1 MGKSLADPL
10 ERLVCSPRGCLTHIS
25 DLLYIAW
32 MRYRRSIA
40 VASHFALP
48 GRNRITNG
56 RRPQNGWRGRALA
69 VAVYLAA
76 GAAVSYLV
84 WGPWEGVDPWP
95 FSFWVLGLLFVFH
108 LFVGAAIGRWWAVL
122 LPLAWALIS
131 FGAEGYDTP
140 VAIVLLF
147 QTPFLWAPALFVG
160 VAGRKLAAAV
170 RSTTAS

>member
-1 MGKSLADPL
+1 
-10 ERLVCSPRGCLTHIS
+10 
-25 DLLYIAW
+25 

-40 VASHFALP
+40 VASRFASP
-48 GRNRITNG
+48 PVRKRIMSG
-56 RRPQNGWRGRALA
+56 RRSQEGWRGRAVA
-69 VAVYLAA
+69 VTVYLAA

-108 LFVGAAIGRWWAVL
+108 LFVGAAIGRWWAVV

-131 FGAEGYDTP
+131 LGAEGYDTP
-140 VAIVLLF
+140 VSIVLLF
-147 QTPFLWAPALFVG
+147 QTPFLWAPALLVG
-160 VAGRKLAAAV
+160 VAGRKLATAV